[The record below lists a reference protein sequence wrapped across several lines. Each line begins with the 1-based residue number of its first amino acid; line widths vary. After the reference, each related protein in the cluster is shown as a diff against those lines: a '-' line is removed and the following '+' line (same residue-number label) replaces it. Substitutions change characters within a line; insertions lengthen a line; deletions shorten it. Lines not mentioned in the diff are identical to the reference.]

1 MTRYELLKFKAFAIV
16 AQGTIK
22 CAVPCCSIRALAML
36 HLDHKNNDGCKHR
49 KKHSKAGGVHTY
61 SWVLKHPTQARK
73 RLQILC
79 ANHDRVKQ
87 RLGSIDAIVALE
99 EEEMDPEMAFD

>member
-1 MTRYELLKFKAFAIV
+1 
-16 AQGTIK
+16 
-22 CAVPCCSIRALAML
+22 ML

-87 RLGSIDAIVALE
+87 RLGSIDAIVALAIGTVVVAAVALVDRKVE
-99 EEEMDPEMAFD
+99 NCP

>member
-1 MTRYELLKFKAFAIV
+1 MRGYELLKFRAFSIV
-16 AQGTIK
+16 ARGTIQ
-22 CAVPCCSIRALAML
+22 CAVPDCPVRSLLML
-36 HLDHKNNDGCKHR
+36 HLDHIRNDGCKHR
-49 KKHSKAGGVHTY
+49 KKHSEAGGVHTY
-61 SWVLKHPTQARK
+61 SWVLKHPRQARK

-99 EEEMDPEMAFD
+99 EEELDPEMAFD